1 MKTICLVS
9 GGPEYLLPDR
19 LELDDAFFIGVD
31 EGVLYLQRRDIEP
44 IAAFGDFDSIS
55 SEEVARLQEKRM
67 NLYTFER
74 EKDMT
79 DLELAIRWAIEKRP
93 EKIILYGATGGRL
106 DHEII
111 NIQLLKLGIEQK
123 IEVEVVDRDNIIVMR
138 SPGSYTIE
146 AIHEFPYVSFIPF
159 SPLVSGVT
167 LVGFRYPLE
176 DAMIEW
182 GSTLCISNELVT
194 KKGTY
199 SFDSG
204 IIMMIRS
211 KDRDQK
217 LQTPGTISK

>member
-19 LELDDAFFIGVD
+19 FEMDDAYFVGVD
-31 EGVLYLQRRDIEP
+31 EGVLYLQRRDIKP

-67 NLYTFER
+67 DLYTFDR

-176 DAMIEW
+176 AAMIEW

-199 SFDSG
+199 SFDDG